1 MYRRWIASLALL
13 FGFILSPAYAEEK
26 NTDTQSTYRD
36 SGYIDPSTID
46 PVAEGA
52 TDFLDVNISQ
62 YAKTAY
68 EAYEQGDYEKSAQYY
83 LALLRYDVTQA
94 VAIYNLACCYGLMGE
109 VELAAR
115 NLQRAFSAGYRDIK
129 HILKDP
135 DFDNVKDD
143 PRFSEVLDSL
153 TSLMDE
159 KYVIPNEIIY
169 NPASIQSKCLIQLPS
184 NFDSTKSY
192 PLVVGLH
199 GWGSNAEGFLR
210 LWNVFD
216 EPEFI
221 FAIPQAPYAFPV
233 GKELGYS
240 WEEWIPDDKELTL
253 QARSQSED
261 YVMQVVQ
268 KLEDSHNVEKTFL
281 MGFSQGGSFT
291 YSIGIKNHESFDGI
305 IPLGGWLDEDWLDSQ
320 TLAAATELPIFIGHG
335 KDDERVSF
343 KKAKDA
349 KKLLEKL
356 GYDVT
361 FYTFKGGHS
370 VPEEETEAMI
380 MWIEGH

>member
-1 MYRRWIASLALL
+1 MYRRWIAFLTLL

-26 NTDTQSTYRD
+26 NTDKQSTDLD

-68 EAYEQGDYEKSAQYY
+68 EAYEEGEYEKSAQYY

-109 VELAAR
+109 VELAAD
-115 NLQRAFSAGYRDIK
+115 NLQRAFRAGYRDIK

-143 PRFSEVLDSL
+143 PRFSVVLDSL
-153 TSLMDE
+153 TLLIE
-159 KYVIPNEIIY
+159 ENYVIPSDVIY
-169 NPASIQSKCLIQLPS
+169 NKATIQSQCLIQLPS
-184 NFDSTKSY
+184 DFDSTKSY

-210 LWNVFD
+210 LWKVFD

-221 FAIPQAPYAFPV
+221 FAIPQAPYAFGV
-233 GKELGYS
+233 GTQIGYS
-240 WEEWIPDDKELTL
+240 WEEWIPNEEELTI
-253 QARSQSED
+253 QARQSSED

-268 KLEDSHNVEKTFL
+268 TLKENQKVDNVFL
-281 MGFSQGGSFT
+281 MGFSQGGSLA
-291 YSIGIKNHESFDGI
+291 YSVGIKNHEAFDGI

-320 TLAAATELPIFIGHG
+320 TLAGAKDLPVFIGHG
-335 KDDERVSF
+335 KNDNKVAF

-349 KKLLEKL
+349 KKVLEKL

-370 VPEEETEAMI
+370 VPEEEAEAMI
-380 MWIEGH
+380 LWIEGH